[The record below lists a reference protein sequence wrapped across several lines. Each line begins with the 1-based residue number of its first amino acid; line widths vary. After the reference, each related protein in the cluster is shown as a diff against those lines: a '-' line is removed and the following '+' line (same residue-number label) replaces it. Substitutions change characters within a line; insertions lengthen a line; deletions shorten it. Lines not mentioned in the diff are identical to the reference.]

1 MTKSKLAILGG
12 SKMISK
18 HFKPFNTMGIEE
30 INAVKEVVESGVL
43 SKFLGEWHP
52 DFYGGPKVR
61 EFETLCEDF
70 FRVKNAISVNSW
82 TSGLIYVALE
92 L

>member
-1 MTKSKLAILGG
+1 MTKSELAILGG
-12 SKMISK
+12 SKMISN

-52 DFYGGPKVR
+52 DFYGHQV
-61 EFETLCEDF
+61 LY
-70 FRVKNAISVNSW
+70 A
-82 TSGLIYVALE
+82 A
-92 L
+92 